1 MHTREERKRGKEQRG
16 IIKIE
21 DNLKMVIDVGKFCTF
36 IFIPGNNYYKHRC
49 AKFANQKAQSGLI
62 DKQFC
67 QYIAHK
73 NSLQKKRYTQT
84 EGEIMEKK

>member
-1 MHTREERKRGKEQRG
+1 MLANSVHLYLYLV
-16 IIKIE
+16 IITINR
-21 DNLKMVIDVGKFCTF
+21 DVLNLPTK
-36 IFIPGNNYYKHRC
+36 KHR
-49 AKFANQKAQSGLI
+49 AGWM

-84 EGEIMEKK
+84 EGEIMGKK

>member
-36 IFIPGNNYYKHRC
+36 IFIPGNNYYKYRC
-49 AKFANQKAQSGLI
+49 AKFANQKA
-62 DKQFC
+62 
-67 QYIAHK
+67 
-73 NSLQKKRYTQT
+73 
-84 EGEIMEKK
+84 